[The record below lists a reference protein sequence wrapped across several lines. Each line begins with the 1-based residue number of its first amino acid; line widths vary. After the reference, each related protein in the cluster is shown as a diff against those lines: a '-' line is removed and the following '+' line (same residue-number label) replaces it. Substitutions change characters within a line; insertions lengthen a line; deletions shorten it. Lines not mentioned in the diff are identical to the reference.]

1 MDVMREWV
9 VEGFNVGFKLSFLL
23 RRVHGALALA
33 EYKSREKNERKSGH
47 VKVVRE

>member
-1 MDVMREWV
+1 MWLGV
-9 VEGFNVGFKLSFLL
+9 VGRLQVKLKLSFLL
-23 RRVHGALALA
+23 RRVLRAPAAA